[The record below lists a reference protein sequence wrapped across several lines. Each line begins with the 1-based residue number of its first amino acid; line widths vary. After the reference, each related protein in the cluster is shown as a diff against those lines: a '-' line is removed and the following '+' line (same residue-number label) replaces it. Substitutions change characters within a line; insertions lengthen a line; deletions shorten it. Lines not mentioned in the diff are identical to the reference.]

1 MRQFKNRAF
10 AFENSGHIIFG
21 HVQARE
27 LNLAIGKAIRGRALG
42 PPPTFALLAA
52 ASGLTVMS
60 QFSQPREMQ
69 LRDTFRKRRRDR
81 FERLKIIFPILLAGW
96 IPAVLTLIVSYTILR
111 DTLETRI
118 LRDRQTLIQLVGHL
132 VGHELSR
139 ISSIVEYYQTLP
151 EIARV
156 LSTPDPY
163 PLAQQWV
170 SSAFYSHPQI
180 DGMFMTAPDGRLL
193 ASIPT
198 DPEILG
204 KDFDSNHWR
213 EQAAA
218 SSEAFVSAVHPRLQ
232 DKRLATDIVGVVRAP
247 DRAILGYVGVSVL
260 VERMGRR
267 LSTIKFADKLLFGV
281 LDQNGNALFSNDFKP
296 NPNAT
301 SLERGTLLK
310 DIRQSP
316 SGHFERHG
324 NLYSFSPIESTDWV
338 AVVEQPKSLAYK
350 PVRDLLGRMT
360 VLAAWLVVLTAVF
373 AWLGIRFYQRQ
384 MESTRRIE
392 REVVFNEKILANM
405 PSGIAFIDPQS
416 RRFLQANDA
425 FAHMAQRF
433 GDLPVGHDIT
443 DATFDDVKIAPREAI
458 ERVLSFGTP
467 FQLIEQPLKD
477 KTGMTH
483 FLDINLLRLQGSN
496 ETTQGVLYLVED
508 KTRDV
513 KLRQELIGANAAKDQ
528 FLALLSHE
536 LRNPLSP
543 VIAMVGELEATIP
556 DSPTVR
562 EALEVI
568 RRNVELEARLIDDL
582 LDITRIAKG
591 KLQLS
596 FETICVH
603 QILHRAYEICREDIA
618 VKDLEVEFRL
628 RATDTHVE
636 GDPARLQQVFW
647 NLIKNGVKF
656 TPEKGRITIET
667 LNPTPGKIAILIAD
681 TGMGIE
687 PERIEKIFNAF
698 EQGQTS
704 ITRRFGGLGLGLTI
718 SKALIDA
725 HGGKIRV
732 ESHGKDQG
740 SIFSLELTTV
750 PSPISGDGDGARKVP
765 RAALEKG
772 ADLRRH
778 PRVLVVD
785 DHQDT
790 CTGMKRMLERRG
802 YQIAVAHT
810 AQQAVEK
817 VRTQEFDLL
826 ISDIGLPDRSG
837 YELMREVQSSKPLP
851 GIALSGFGTEQDV
864 NEARAA
870 GFSEHLTKPIN
881 FERLEE
887 AICNLLEP
895 EPTCRS

>member
-1 MRQFKNRAF
+1 ML
-10 AFENSGHIIFG
+10 GHA
-21 HVQARE
+21 QARE
-27 LNLAIGKAIRGRALG
+27 LNLAILQGDQAQALRLA
-42 PPPTFALLAA
+42 TFTLPEA
-52 ASGLTVMS
+52 ASGLTVIS
-60 QFSQPREMQ
+60 QFSRPRDMQ
-69 LRDTFRKRRRDR
+69 LRDTFKKRRRDR
-81 FERLKIIFPILLAGW
+81 FERLKIILPILLAGW
-96 IPAVLTLIVSYTILR
+96 IPSVLTLIVSYTILR

-139 ISSIVEYYQTLP
+139 ISSIIGYYQTLP
-151 EIARV
+151 EVARV
-156 LSTPDPY
+156 LSTPDPD

-180 DGMFMTAPDGRLL
+180 DGMFMTAPDGRLR

-198 DPEILG
+198 DPEIIG

-218 SSEAFVSAVHPRLQ
+218 SNEAFVSAVHPRLQ
-232 DKRLATDIVGVVRAP
+232 DKRLATDIVGVVRAL
-247 DRAILGYVGVSVL
+247 DRTILGYVGVSVL

-267 LSTIKFADKLLFGV
+267 LSTIKFGDKLVFEV
-281 LDQNGNALFSNDFKP
+281 LDQDGNSLFANDFKP
-296 NPNAT
+296 NPNAI
-301 SLERGTLLK
+301 SPEGEVLLK
-310 DIRQSP
+310 EIRQSQ
-316 SGHFERHG
+316 SGHFERQG
-324 NLYSFSPIESTDWV
+324 NLYSFSPIESTGWV

-350 PVRDLLGRMT
+350 PVHDLLGRMT
-360 VLAAWLVVLTAVF
+360 VLAAWLVVLTGVF
-373 AWLGIRFYQRQ
+373 AWLGTRFYQRQ
-384 MESTRRIE
+384 VESTKRIE

-405 PSGIAFIDPQS
+405 PSGIAFIDPKS
-416 RRFLQANDA
+416 RRFLQANEA

-433 GDLPVGHDIT
+433 GNMPPGQDIT
-443 DATFDDVKIAPREAI
+443 EATFDDVKIAPSEAI

-467 FQLIEQPLKD
+467 FQLVEQPLKD

-483 FLDINLLRLQGSN
+483 FLDINLLRLQGSH
-496 ETTQGVLYLVED
+496 ETTQGVLYLVDD

-513 KLRQELIGANAAKDQ
+513 KLRQELIAANAAKDQ

-543 VIAMVGELEATIP
+543 VIAMVGELEATVP
-556 DSPTVR
+556 ESPAVR

-568 RRNVELEARLIDDL
+568 RRNVELEAHLIDDL

-603 QILHRAYEICREDIA
+603 EILHRAHEICREDIA
-618 VKDLEVEFRL
+618 AKDLEVEFRL
-628 RATDTHVE
+628 RAADAHVE

-647 NLIKNGVKF
+647 NLIKNSVKF

-667 LNPTPGKIAILIAD
+667 LNPGPDKINIRIAD

-732 ESHGKDQG
+732 ESPGKDQG
-740 SIFSLELTTV
+740 STFSLELATV
-750 PSPISGDGDGARKVP
+750 PSPISGDGDGAKKSRH
-765 RAALEKG
+765 AALEKG
-772 ADLRRH
+772 ADLPRH
-778 PRVLVVD
+778 RRVLVVD
-785 DHQDT
+785 DHEDT
-790 CTGMKRMLERRG
+790 CTGLKRMLERRG
-802 YQIAVAHT
+802 YQITVAHT
-810 AQQAVEK
+810 VEQAVEK

-837 YELMREVQSSKPLP
+837 YELMQEVQSSKILP

-864 NEARAA
+864 NESLAA

-887 AICNLLEP
+887 AICNVLEP
-895 EPTCRS
+895 EPTFRS